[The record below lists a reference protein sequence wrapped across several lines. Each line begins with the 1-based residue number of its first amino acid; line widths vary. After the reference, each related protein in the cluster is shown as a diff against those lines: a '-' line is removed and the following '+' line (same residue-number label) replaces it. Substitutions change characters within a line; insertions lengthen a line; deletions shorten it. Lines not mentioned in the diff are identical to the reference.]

1 MDRRGFLHSAAAS
14 VALAQDAST
23 IRVALIIEPTGDHLA
38 QHLRTGLCAGID
50 EFAIADETGQTF
62 ELARKTLGRRTFR
75 PYRDPARMMSEFSP
89 QLVVVSMEPRRMP
102 AAIEV
107 ALGRGA
113 HVVAEKPGCAT
124 LAQFE
129 KLAQL
134 ASAGNRQ
141 LMLGMASRLYPGAVR
156 ARELIQA
163 GWIGRGY
170 GVDMHWIADQTR
182 LKDPAYHKS
191 WKSSRTKGGG
201 GKLIFHGI
209 HYIDL
214 IRFLTGDIIAQVCG
228 FCRNVGGQPIEV
240 EDAAVVSMVFASG
253 MVGTLNTGYYLDRGY
268 ANLVALWGAEGWLR
282 FEPRRPASLSWYSTA
297 QAAPR
302 GVQQL
307 VEAASAPVYDLMLQ
321 AAIDFSRGLR
331 APFMTT
337 AESLGALRAVFA
349 AYRAAETGATQ
360 KVERG

>member
-1 MDRRGFLHSAAAS
+1 MDRRGFLHGAAAS
-14 VALAQDAST
+14 LALAQGSPK
-23 IRVALIIEPTGDHLA
+23 IRAALIIEPSGDHLA
-38 QHLRTGLCAGID
+38 HHLRAGLCAGID

-62 ELARKTLGRRTFR
+62 DLARKALGSRTFR
-75 PYRDPARMMSEFSP
+75 TYRDPVHMMGEFSP

-107 ALGRGA
+107 ALRGA
-113 HVVAEKPGCAT
+113 HVVAEKPACAT

-134 ASAGNRQ
+134 ATNRNRQ
-141 LMLGMASRLYPGAVR
+141 LMLAMASRLYPGAVR

-170 GVDMHWIADQTR
+170 GVDMHWVADQTR
-182 LKDPAYHKS
+182 LKDPAYQQS
-191 WKSSRTKGGG
+191 WKSFRAKGGG

-214 IRFLTGDIIAQVCG
+214 IRFLTGDTIAQVCG

-240 EDAAVVSMVFASG
+240 EDAAVVSMVFTSG

-268 ANLVALWGAEGWLR
+268 ANRVALWGAEGWLR
-282 FEPRRPASLSWYSTA
+282 FEPQLSATLSWFSTA

-307 VEAASAPVYDLMLQ
+307 VEAAPAPVYDLMFQ
-321 AAIDFSRGLR
+321 AAVDFCRGLR

-337 AESLGALRAVFA
+337 AESLSALRAVFA
-349 AYRAAETGATQ
+349 AYRAAETGMTQ